1 MSKPTVQRLDAII
14 NFIRGGRM
22 QFRKKP
28 IINEAVQWT
37 GDNLREIID
46 FTGLHPSAQK
56 WTWEEYEEVVK
67 REGLK
72 VFTLEGPLLA
82 SLGDYIMRGVNG
94 EFYPIKPDILA
105 KTYDRVG

>member
-46 FTGLHPSAQK
+46 FTGLHPSVGK

-67 REGLK
+67 NEGLK
-72 VFTLEGPLLA
+72 IFTLEGPLFA
-82 SLGDYIMRGVNG
+82 SVGDYIMRGVNG
-94 EFYPIKPDILA
+94 ELYPIKPGILA